1 MLPDEYRTI
10 DFFTEDALPVPRVA
24 PTEAEFIA
32 AEHLGIT
39 ARAQSLGSQQDANF
53 LLHTGDGTPAAVLK
67 IANPAFGTVEIEAQD
82 AAADLIASACPELR
96 IATVLR
102 RPDGSPRRTTVDTE
116 NGPAVARLLRYLP
129 GGTLSGPR
137 HLSPGTVAAMGTIAG
152 KVSTALRDFRHPGL
166 DRVLQWDP
174 RHADRVVAKLAEHI
188 DEPDRRS
195 AVRTATA
202 EAWAHLHEFAA
213 ALPSQAVHLDLT
225 DDNLVRSPGSRPPM
239 PDGIIDFGDVTTS
252 WAVGE
257 LAVSLSSMLHHDGIE
272 PHHVLPAVR
281 AFHAVRPLSPEEAEA
296 VWPLVVLRAA
306 VLVASGRHQAAVDE
320 DNVYATAALDHEWR
334 IFEQATS
341 LPLPVM
347 IRLIQDTTGTGAV
360 PARTAPA
367 DVPVRPLLRVAD
379 APERPLLRDLA
390 AGDITLLDL
399 STDADSMDQ
408 GAWTDAGTEARLV
421 ASALADG
428 AAAVATRYARA
439 RLTRTPALSAVSPA
453 TVSTGTDL
461 WLGRDAVVQA
471 PAAGKVLAAAP
482 GHVELTYGA
491 QVLSLSFPRTVPPV
505 VTTGATVR
513 AGEDLTHLTSG
524 AAVHVT
530 LRDADGPAAP
540 RLVRPEYAAGW
551 LALTADPAPLLGLPA
566 EPDRTPE
573 RDLLDRRAAA
583 FATVQGHY
591 YADPPRIERGWR
603 HHLLS
608 TDGRSYLDIVNNV
621 TPLGHAHPRV
631 EQAVS
636 RQLRRLNTNSRFHY
650 ASVVEFTE
658 RLAALLPDPLDTVF
672 LVNSGSEAVDLG
684 LRLAIGASGLHDV
697 VALREAYHGWT
708 YASDAVS
715 TSLQDNPNALATRP
729 SWVHTVD
736 SPNSY
741 RGRWRGPDAVRYAPE
756 AVAVIDELAAAGSP
770 AGAFVG
776 ETFYGNAGGVAL
788 PDGYLAQVYA
798 AVRRHG
804 GLAVADEVQVGYGR
818 LGHWFWGFEQQQ
830 VVPDIVCVAKAMGN
844 GHPLGAVITSKE
856 VADRYRDQGY
866 FFSSTGG
873 SPVSSVVGL
882 TVLDTLRDEDLQGN
896 AARVGGHLKSRLEV
910 LADRHGIIGAVH
922 GSGLYLG
929 LELVRDR
936 ADLEPAREETA
947 ELCDR
952 MLDLGVIVQPTGDH
966 LNILK
971 IKPPL
976 CIDTT
981 AADFFA
987 DMLDLALTQLGH
999 AR

>member
-1 MLPDEYRTI
+1 MPHDEHRTI
-10 DFFTEDALPVPRVA
+10 DFFTEDALPAPRVTTA
-24 PTEAEFIA
+24 DAERIA
-32 AEHLGIT
+32 AQHLGCP
-39 ARAQSLGSQQDANF
+39 ARAEPLGSQQDANF
-53 LLHTGDGTPAAVLK
+53 LLRDENGTALAVLK
-67 IANPAFGTVEIEAQD
+67 IANPAFGAVEIEAQD
-82 AAADLIASACPELR
+82 AAADLVSSAHPELR
-96 IATVLR
+96 TATVLR
-102 RPDGSPRRTTVDTE
+102 RPDGSPLRTEVDTDS
-116 NGPAVARLLRYLP
+116 GPAVARLLRHLP

-152 KVSTALRDFRHPGL
+152 EVGTALRDFRHPGL
-166 DRVLQWDP
+166 DRVLQWDL
-174 RHADRVVAKLAEHI
+174 RHADRVVARLARYI
-188 DEPDRRS
+188 DEPDRRA

-202 EAWAHLHEFAA
+202 GAWTRVQQVAG

-225 DDNLVRSPGSRPPM
+225 DDNLIRTPGSRPPM
-239 PDGIIDFGDVTTS
+239 PDGVIDFGDVTTS

-257 LAVSLSSMLHHDGIE
+257 LAVTVSSMLHHDGIE

-281 AFHAVRPLSPEEAEA
+281 AFHAVRPLSAAEAEA
-296 VWPLVVLRAA
+296 LWPLVVLRAA
-306 VLVASGRHQAAVDE
+306 GLVVSGRQQAAVDE
-320 DNVYATAALDHEWR
+320 DNSYARAALDREWR
-334 IFEQATS
+334 IFEQATA

-347 IRLIQDTTGTGAV
+347 THLVKDAAG
-360 PARTAPA
+360 
-367 DVPVRPLLRVAD
+367 LAD
-379 APERPLLRDLA
+379 APTRTDSPPHPLLRDLA
-390 AGDITLLDL
+390 AADIAVVDL
-399 STDADSMDQ
+399 STEADSMDD
-408 GAWTDAGTEARLV
+408 GAWTDAGTEARL
-421 ASALADG
+421 AAAALADG
-428 AAAVATRYARA
+428 AGAVATRYAQP
-439 RLTRTPALSAVSPA
+439 RLTEAPEMSAVSAA
-453 TVSTGTDL
+453 TVPTGIDL
-461 WLGRDAVVQA
+461 WLGRATVAQS
-471 PAAGKVLAAAP
+471 PTEGTVLVADS
-482 GHVELTYGA
+482 GQVEVAHGS
-491 QVLSLSFPRTVPPV
+491 QVLTLSFPRTVRPT
-505 VTTGATVR
+505 VTPGVSVR
-513 AGEDLTHLTSG
+513 AGQDIAHLPAG
-524 AAVHVT
+524 ARVRLA
-530 LRDADGPAAP
+530 LRDADGPAVP
-540 RLVRPEYAAGW
+540 PLIRPEHAPGW

-566 EPDRTPE
+566 TGRT
-573 RDLLDRRAAA
+573 RRSDLLARRDAV

-650 ASVVEFTE
+650 AAVVEFTE

-684 LRLAIGASGLHDV
+684 LRLAIGASGRPDV

-729 SWVHTVD
+729 DWVHTVD

-741 RGRWRGPDAVRYAPE
+741 RGRHRGADAPRYAPE
-756 AVAVIDELAAAGSP
+756 AVAVIDELAAAGRP
-770 AGAFVG
+770 AGAFIG

-844 GHPLGAVITSKE
+844 GHPLGAVITSRA
-856 VADRYRDQGY
+856 VADRYREQGY

-882 TVLDTLRDEDLQGN
+882 TVLDVLRDEDLQGN
-896 AARVGGHLKSRLEV
+896 AVRVGGHLKRRLQA
-910 LADRHGIIGAVH
+910 LADRYGIIGTVH

-936 ADLEPAREETA
+936 VTLEPATQETA

-976 CIDTT
+976 CIDAA

-987 DMLDLALTQLGH
+987 DMLDLALGQLGH
-999 AR
+999 GPTR